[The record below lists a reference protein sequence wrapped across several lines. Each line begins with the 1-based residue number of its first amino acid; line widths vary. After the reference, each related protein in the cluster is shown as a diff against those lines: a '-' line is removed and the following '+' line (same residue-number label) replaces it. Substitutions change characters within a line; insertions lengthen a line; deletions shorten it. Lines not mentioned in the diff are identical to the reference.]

1 MYEERF
7 YRRISKPAELA
18 CYEVQYRE
26 TDLFCCTDSDLSPF
40 IKKRVL
46 FYRNQLEEYIRM
58 KPSFQESLTPIG
70 DDRFAPAI
78 ASEMIHASALIGVGP
93 MATVAGAIAE
103 FVGRDIMPLT
113 RDFIIENG
121 GDIYLRTSERRTI
134 QVHAGSSPFSGRLGI
149 ALGPA
154 PEPRGVCTSS
164 GTVGHSLSFGKAD
177 AVCVVGSSSLFAD
190 GLATCLGNSVKKKDD
205 IAAAVEKGQ
214 RFPGVTGILI
224 ILGDQLGAWGDLD
237 IVEI

>member
-18 CYEVQYRE
+18 CYEVQYSE

-40 IKKRVL
+40 IKERVL

-58 KPSFQESLTPIG
+58 RPSFADSLSPLAE
-70 DDRFAPAI
+70 DRFAPAI
-78 ASEMIHASALIGVGP
+78 ASEMIRASALVGVGP
-93 MATVAGAIAE
+93 LATVAGAIAE

-121 GDIYLRTSERRTI
+121 GDIYLRTSESRTI
-134 QVHAGSSPFSGRLGI
+134 QIHAGPSPFSGRIGI
-149 ALGPA
+149 KVKPGPD
-154 PEPRGVCTSS
+154 PRGVCTSS
-164 GTVGHSLSFGKAD
+164 GTVGHSLSLGRAD
-177 AVCVVGSSSLFAD
+177 AVCVVGNSSLFAD

>member
-46 FYRNQLEEYIRM
+46 FYRNQLEEYIRTR
-58 KPSFQESLTPIG
+58 PSFADSLSPLAE
-70 DDRFAPAI
+70 DRFAPAI
-78 ASEMIHASALIGVGP
+78 ASEMIRASALVGVGP
-93 MATVAGAIAE
+93 LATVAGAIAE

-134 QVHAGSSPFSGRLGI
+134 QVHAGPSPFSGRIGI
-149 ALGPA
+149 ELKPGPD
-154 PEPRGVCTSS
+154 PRGVCTSS
-164 GTVGHSLSFGKAD
+164 GTVGHSLSFGEAD
-177 AVCVVGSSSLFAD
+177 AVCVVGNSSLFAD
-190 GLATCLGNSVKKKDD
+190 GLATYLGNSVKKKDD

-224 ILGDQLGAWGDLD
+224 ILGDQLGTWGDLD
-237 IVEI
+237 IVEV

>member
-7 YRRISKPAELA
+7 YRRISKPAEFA
-18 CYEVQYRE
+18 CYEIRYKE
-26 TDLFCCTDSDLSPF
+26 TDLFCCTDGNLSPF
-40 IKKRVL
+40 IKERVL
-46 FYRNQLEEYIRM
+46 YYRNQLEEYIRAR
-58 KPSFQESLTPIG
+58 PSFQESLAPVD

-78 ASEMIHASALIGVGP
+78 ASEMIRASALVGVGP
-93 MATVAGAIAE
+93 MATVAGAVAE
-103 FVGRDIMPLT
+103 FIGRDIMALT

-121 GDIYLRTSERRTI
+121 GDIYLRASEKRTI
-134 QVHAGSSPFSGRLGI
+134 QIHAGSSPFSGRIGL
-149 ALGPA
+149 ALEPSC
-154 PEPRGVCTSS
+154 EPRGVCTSS

-190 GLATCLGNSVKKKDD
+190 GLATSLGNSVKKKDD

-224 ILGDQLGAWGDLD
+224 ILGDQLGVWGDLD